1 MEKAPL
7 IIIGMHRSGTTMITK
22 MLEKLG
28 FFMGSEQEV
37 NSESI
42 FFHDINH
49 WIMVQSNSAWDNP
62 VPETFKNDFH
72 KNNLKRVIE
81 LQMKGLKR
89 YNFLGRDKF
98 FKYRSIKNL
107 DINWGW
113 KDPVNTL
120 NIEVWK
126 SVFPNAKVLHVYRNP
141 IDIAESLRVRE
152 HKVQGRFKLTF
163 AKQMHEKLLTSRR
176 LYNRSVRLFDIQEGI
191 SLWEKYLEAAVKAKK
206 QYDDLWL
213 DVKYEDFLDQPG
225 VFLNTI
231 TDFVGL
237 ETSQE
242 VINQL
247 TKEIKNDRK
256 YAFLK
261 DENLTKLYES
271 LKDRELITKFGYN
284 DLS

>member
-28 FFMGSEQEV
+28 FFMGREQEV

-89 YNFLGRDKF
+89 YKFLGKDKF
-98 FKYRSIKNL
+98 FKYKSIKNL

-126 SVFPNAKVLHVYRNP
+126 AVFPNARVLHVYRNP

-152 HKVQGRFKLTF
+152 HKVQGRFKLTL

-176 LYNRSVRLFDIQEGI
+176 LYNRSVRLFDIHEGV
-191 SLWEKYLEAAVKAKK
+191 SLWEKYIEAAVMAKQ
-206 QYDDLWL
+206 QYGDLWL
-213 DVKYEDFLDQPG
+213 DVKYEDFLDQPKA
-225 VFLNTI
+225 FLSTI

-256 YAFLK
+256 YAFLQ
-261 DENLTKLYES
+261 DENLMKLYES
-271 LKDRELITKFGYN
+271 VKDRDLITKFGYN

>member
-28 FFMGSEQEV
+28 FFMGREQEV

-89 YNFLGRDKF
+89 YKFLGKDKF
-98 FKYRSIKNL
+98 FKYKSIKNL

-126 SVFPNAKVLHVYRNP
+126 AVFPNARVLHVYRNP

-152 HKVQGRFKLTF
+152 HKVQGRFKLTL

-176 LYNRSVRLFDIQEGI
+176 LYNRSVRLFDIHEGV
-191 SLWEKYLEAAVKAKK
+191 SLWEKYIEAAVMAKQ
-206 QYDDLWL
+206 QYGDLWL
-213 DVKYEDFLDQPG
+213 DVKYEDFLDQPKA
-225 VFLNTI
+225 FLSTI

-256 YAFLK
+256 YAFLQ
-261 DENLTKLYES
+261 DENLMKLYES
-271 LKDRELITKFGYN
+271 VKDRDLITKFGYN
-284 DLS
+284 NLS

>member
-37 NSESI
+37 NAESV
-42 FFHDINH
+42 FFHHLNH

-81 LQMKGLKR
+81 LQLEGFKR
-89 YNFLGRDKF
+89 YKYLGMDKF
-98 FKYRSIKNL
+98 FKYKSIKNL

-120 NIEVWK
+120 NIGVWK
-126 SVFPNAKVLHVYRNP
+126 SVFPNAKVLHIYRNP

-176 LYNRSVRLFDIQEGI
+176 LYNRSVRLFDITEGI
-191 SLWEKYLEAAVKAKK
+191 KLWEKYIEAAVVAKQK
-206 QYDDLWL
+206 YGDQWL
-213 DVKYEDFLDQPG
+213 DVKYEDFLDQPQAL
-225 VFLNTI
+225 LNTI
-231 TDFVGL
+231 TDFVRL
-237 ETSQE
+237 ETNQE
-242 VINQL
+242 RIIEL

-256 YAFLK
+256 YAFFQ
-261 DENLTKLYES
+261 DESLTKLYES
-271 LKDRELITKFGYN
+271 VKDRELIAKFGY
-284 DLS
+284 DKLS